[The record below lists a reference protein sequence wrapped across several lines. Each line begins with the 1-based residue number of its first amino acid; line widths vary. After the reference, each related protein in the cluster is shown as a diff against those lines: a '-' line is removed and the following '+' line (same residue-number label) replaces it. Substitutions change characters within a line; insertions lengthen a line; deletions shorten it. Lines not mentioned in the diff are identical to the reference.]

1 MRDPKRIDEI
11 TKLLNEV
18 WKKYPDLR
26 FWQLLSII
34 DWDYKGDFFY
44 LEDNKTYEALVK
56 TLKEGL

>member
-1 MRDPKRIDEI
+1 MRDPERIGDI
-11 TKLLNEV
+11 LEV
-18 WKKYPDLR
+18 LGDIWARYPDLR

-56 TLKEGL
+56 TYKEGF